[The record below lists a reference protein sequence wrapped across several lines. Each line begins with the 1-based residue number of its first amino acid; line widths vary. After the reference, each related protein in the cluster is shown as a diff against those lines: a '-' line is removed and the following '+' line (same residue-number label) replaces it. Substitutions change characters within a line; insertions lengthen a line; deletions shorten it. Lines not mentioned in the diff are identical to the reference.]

1 MWLWVERISD
11 ATSHRTALRRTARLL
26 WATVTLLALTPAVR
40 DAHAQQTSHVP
51 RIGILSPYAVSGS
64 SFQDDVKRGLA
75 ELGYR
80 EGATVTYE
88 TSFADGRTDRLP
100 VLANDLVQLKVDV
113 IVTTTASAVRA
124 AMQATSTI
132 PIVIG
137 GVDDA
142 VEQGFVAT
150 LPKPGGNVT
159 GTSWLNVALSE
170 KRLDIMKQALPALSR
185 VAILREAVGAGAT
198 ARATMLAAQTLGLQ
212 IFILEV
218 RDPNELDDAFLEMNR
233 IGVGALSVLE
243 SPMITAEG
251 SRIADLALH
260 HRIPSIFPDRRFVE
274 AGGLMSYGPSLRS
287 MYREAAKYIDRI
299 VKGAKPGDLP
309 VEQPTQFTL
318 VVSRRSAKLLG
329 LSLSEAILLRADE
342 IIE

>member
-1 MWLWVERISD
+1 MWLRAQRISD
-11 ATSHRTALRRTARLL
+11 APYHRTALRRTARLL
-26 WATVTLLALTPAVR
+26 CAAVTLLALDLALR
-40 DAHAQQTSHVP
+40 GADAQHASHVP
-51 RIGILSPYAVSGS
+51 RIGILSPYSVSGS
-64 SFQDDVKRGLA
+64 SFQDDVKRGLTN
-75 ELGYR
+75 LGYF
-80 EGATVTYE
+80 EGTTVTYE
-88 TSFADGRTDRLP
+88 KKFADGRTDRLP
-100 VLANDLVQLKVDV
+100 ILADELVQLKVDV
-113 IVTTTASAVRA
+113 IVTTTAPAVRA

-159 GTSWLNVALSE
+159 GTSWLNIELSK
-170 KRLDIMKQALPALSR
+170 KRLDIIKQTLPALSR

-198 ARATMLAAQTLGLQ
+198 ARATMVAAQTLGLRVY
-212 IFILEV
+212 ILEV

-243 SPMITAEG
+243 SPMITAG
-251 SRIADLALH
+251 SNRIADLALH
-260 HRIPSIFPDRRFVE
+260 HRIPTIFSDRRFVE
-274 AGGLMSYGPSLRS
+274 VGGLMSYGPSLPS
-287 MYREAAKYIDRI
+287 TYREAAKYVDRI
-299 VKGAKPGDLP
+299 IKGAKPGDLP

-318 VVSRRSAKLLG
+318 VVNQRSAKLLG
-329 LSLSEAILLRADE
+329 LSLPEAILLRADD